1 MDSPNWYRL
10 ENETEIDSPALLI
23 YPDRILENLRRM
35 ILIAGGA
42 DRLRPH
48 IKTHKMAEII
58 RMQLEMGVSRFK
70 CATIAEAEILAS
82 SGAPDV
88 LLAYQPVG
96 PKLQRLINL
105 SGNYPATRFSI
116 LTDSAEA
123 LQNISDTCEASG
135 YPLAVYIDLDV
146 GMHRTGIAPD
156 GARALYE
163 LIASLP
169 RLTFG
174 GLHVYDGHIRDTDP
188 ALRKQRCDTTFSQ
201 VESLQAA
208 WTAAKINIPEI
219 ICGGTPTFPIHAK
232 REGIILSPGTVVLWD
247 GGYSRMLPDLE
258 FLHAAVVL
266 TRVISK
272 PGTDRLCLDLGH
284 KSIAAENPH
293 PRVYLKEMDQIEF
306 LGQSEEHL
314 VLSCANREVWSVGDA
329 VYGIPHHIC
338 PTTALYEAVQVVRDG
353 QAQDTWR
360 VEARARK
367 LEV

>member
-1 MDSPNWYRL
+1 MDKLNWYRI
-10 ENETEIDSPALLI
+10 ENEAEIDSPALLI
-23 YPDRILENLRRM
+23 YPDRIVENIRRM
-35 ILIAGGA
+35 IVMAGSA

-58 RMQLEMGVSRFK
+58 QMQLKMGLTRFK
-70 CATIAEAEILAS
+70 CATIAEAEILARC
-82 SGAPDV
+82 GAPDV
-88 LLAYQPVG
+88 LLAYQPIG

-105 SGNYPATRFSI
+105 ARYYPATRFSV
-116 LTDSAEA
+116 LADDAEA
-123 LQNISDTCEASG
+123 LQQMADTCVATE
-135 YPLAVYIDLDV
+135 YPLIVYIDLDV
-146 GMHRTGIAPD
+146 GMHRTGIAPE
-156 GARALYE
+156 GARSLYE

-169 RLTFG
+169 HLSFG
-174 GLHVYDGHIRDTDP
+174 GLHVYDGHIRDTDIV
-188 ALRKQRCDTTFSQ
+188 LRRERCDAGFAQ
-201 VESLQAA
+201 VETLRTA
-208 WTAAKINIPEI
+208 WVEAGISIPEI
-219 ICGGTPTFPIHAK
+219 ICGGTPTFPIHAQ
-232 REGIILSPGTVVLWD
+232 REGVILSPGTVVLWD
-247 GGYSRMLPDLE
+247 GGYSRMMPDLD

-272 PGTDRLCLDLGH
+272 PGKDRLCLDLGH

-293 PRVYLKEMDQIEF
+293 PRVYLENMDKIEF

-314 VLSCANREVWSVGDA
+314 VLSCANREAWSVGDA

-353 QAQDTWR
+353 QVQETWS